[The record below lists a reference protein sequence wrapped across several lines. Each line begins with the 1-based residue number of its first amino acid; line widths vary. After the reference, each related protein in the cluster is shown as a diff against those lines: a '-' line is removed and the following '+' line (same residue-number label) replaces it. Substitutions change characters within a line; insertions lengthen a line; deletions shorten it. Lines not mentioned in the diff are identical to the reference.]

1 MEGKKRKVYVSKIMQ
16 WYHSDFGYRYL
27 LFAYRR
33 TRKPLTCSFS
43 DRRTDEEM
51 LGWIASFAPDE
62 KANLLKEWLATGKVK
77 VAYLPYDWGQNKKA
91 S

>member
-1 MEGKKRKVYVSKIMQ
+1 MC
-16 WYHSDFGYRYL
+16 
-27 LFAYRR
+27 RR
-33 TRKPLTCSFS
+33 LCSGTVATLGIVTSCLRRREPLTCSFS
-43 DRRTDEEM
+43 DRQTDEEM

-62 KANLLKEWLATGKVK
+62 KANLLKEWLTNGKVK